1 MRLAAAA
8 EEGVAPRVDASLG
21 TMSAAERA
29 AVRFSPRVLFRL
41 ARRSAALASTG
52 GGVDSGSHTA
62 LAPLARDA
70 IMARFLPQRLSDA
83 VDGWL
88 RTSGAS
94 DAQASGGG
102 GGGFFGGG
110 TPRAVRCTVEG
121 DSVVSG
127 SARVARR
134 VPAPLTLTPT
144 LTRTPTLTLTL
155 TLSRR
160 VPARPELVPSPRMF
174 FDSDASHAALASLLH
189 AEAAGERAILLMGN
203 QVSY

>member
-1 MRLAAAA
+1 
-8 EEGVAPRVDASLG
+8 
-21 TMSAAERA
+21 
-29 AVRFSPRVLFRL
+29 
-41 ARRSAALASTG
+41 
-52 GGVDSGSHTA
+52 
-62 LAPLARDA
+62 
-70 IMARFLPQRLSDA
+70 MARSLPQRLSDA

-102 GGGFFGGG
+102 GFFGGA
-110 TPRAVRCTVEG
+110 PHAVRCTVEG

-144 LTRTPTLTLTL
+144 LTRTRTLALI
-155 TLSRR
+155 RR
-160 VPARPELVPSPRMF
+160 VPVRPELVPSPRMF